1 MHQPS
6 VPTAD
11 LEGLLARAH
20 QRRRLPDPPA
30 RRILRVRAGLS
41 QGQLAAALGV
51 SPAALSRWESG
62 TRTPVGP
69 FAEAYGA
76 ALDRLAV
83 ER

>member
-6 VPTAD
+6 TPTAD
-11 LEGLLARAH
+11 LESLLTRAH
-20 QRRRLPDPPA
+20 LRRRLPDPPV
-30 RRILRVRAGLS
+30 RRMLRMRAGLS
-41 QGQLAAALGV
+41 QAQFAAALGV

-69 FAEAYGA
+69 FAEAYGT